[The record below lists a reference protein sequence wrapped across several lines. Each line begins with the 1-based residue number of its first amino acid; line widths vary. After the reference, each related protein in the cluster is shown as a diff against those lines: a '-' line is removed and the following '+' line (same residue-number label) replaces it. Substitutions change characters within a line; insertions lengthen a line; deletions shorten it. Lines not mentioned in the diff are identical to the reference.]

1 MELNKEFSERVEE
14 ALKMAGIDPILCR
27 SEAEGQWNLKK
38 DDLEVWIDLLP
49 IEQNDRTYLQIM
61 SPIALVPADNTLAFL
76 SELLE
81 INYQIIDASFW
92 VFEGGAYLKIMR
104 EIDTL
109 RADDVLLAINRVGY
123 YASVVEKDLTEK
135 YKVERILLD
144 H

>member
-81 INYQIIDASFW
+81 INYQIIDASFC